1 MKNHIRE
8 LRRAQELSQE
18 ALAKRC
24 GVSRQTISNWENGK
38 TYPDIVSVVR
48 MSELYDISLDHLLK
62 EEEPMSDYLDYLEES
77 TNTVKSR
84 RRLGGIILAAVY
96 LGIWAAAVI
105 AFWFLGSGSD
115 AMGYSLVYLWIL
127 MPVTTF
133 VVSLLIGKND
143 YMGEWKWISVIA
155 FGIMYMLSE
164 YATFSAANMAA
175 FDKVN
180 IPELGMIP
188 AGAMISLIGMGIGM
202 IIRKSR
208 KKDS

>member
-1 MKNHIRE
+1 MMGALMKVC
-8 LRRAQELSQE
+8 
-18 ALAKRC
+18 C
-24 GVSRQTISNWENGK
+24 GENIKYRHTITGK
-38 TYPDIVSVVR
+38 
-48 MSELYDISLDHLLK
+48 
-62 EEEPMSDYLDYLEES
+62 
-77 TNTVKSR
+77 
-84 RRLGGIILAAVY
+84 
-96 LGIWAAAVI
+96 
-105 AFWFLGSGSD
+105 
-115 AMGYSLVYLWIL
+115 LWIL

-133 VVSLLIGKND
+133 VVSLMIGKND

-202 IIRKSR
+202 IIRKRR
-208 KKDS
+208 K